1 MLHTGVGP
9 PLKYNN
15 MKIKVVDF
23 ETQPQGEE
31 QLATIDEAEEDY
43 NNSKTLSSSS
53 KEEDAVAV
61 RTNIKSC
68 PVRVPLGGL
77 PWGPGDEVMPPAPEQ
92 TAEEEQQQPT
102 KQRVQQLHKCE
113 KCGKM
118 LTLKSLRYSHSKYC
132 GKVSEP
138 VETKMKPEPKVR
150 SKPVSVPEPVN
161 DVLGGA
167 QTERVKDPFVPEP
180 VKEKTFDEMR
190 KERHE
195 QRRAAH
201 KESIQKLFAKAI

>member
-1 MLHTGVGP
+1 
-9 PLKYNN
+9 
-15 MKIKVVDF
+15 MKIKVVDV
-23 ETQPQGEE
+23 ETHQQGEE

-43 NNSKTLSSSS
+43 NSSKTLSNSS
-53 KEEDAVAV
+53 KEEDAVV
-61 RTNIKSC
+61 
-68 PVRVPLGGL
+68 
-77 PWGPGDEVMPPAPEQ
+77 PEQ
-92 TAEEEQQQPT
+92 KPPGEEEEQQQPTPT

-150 SKPVSVPEPVN
+150 VS
-161 DVLGGA
+161 DVLE
-167 QTERVKDPFVPEP
+167 TKHYKHVR
-180 VKEKTFDEMR
+180 EKTFDEMR

-195 QRRAAH
+195 QRRAAQ
-201 KESIQKLFAKAI
+201 KESIQKLFANAV

>member
-1 MLHTGVGP
+1 
-9 PLKYNN
+9 
-15 MKIKVVDF
+15 MKIKVVDV
-23 ETQPQGEE
+23 ETQQGEAGQ

-43 NNSKTLSSSS
+43 NSSKTLSSSS
-53 KEEDAVAV
+53 KEEDV
-61 RTNIKSC
+61 
-68 PVRVPLGGL
+68 
-77 PWGPGDEVMPPAPEQ
+77 PEQ
-92 TAEEEQQQPT
+92 KTPREEEEQQPPSTT

-150 SKPVSVPEPVN
+150 VKHTATPVN
-161 DVLGGA
+161 EPA
-167 QTERVKDPFVPEP
+167 PPP

-190 KERHE
+190 KERLE
-195 QRRAAH
+195 QRRTAH
-201 KESIQKLFAKAI
+201 KESIQKLFARAV

>member
-9 PLKYNN
+9 PLKYSN
-15 MKIKVVDF
+15 MKIKVVDV

-43 NNSKTLSSSS
+43 NSSKTLSSSS
-53 KEEDAVAV
+53 KEEDEPDQ
-61 RTNIKSC
+61 K
-68 PVRVPLGGL
+68 P
-77 PWGPGDEVMPPAPEQ
+77 PGEE
-92 TAEEEQQQPT
+92 EEEQQPPT

-150 SKPVSVPEPVN
+150 STPVS
-161 DVLGGA
+161 DVLE
-167 QTERVKDPFVPEP
+167 TKHYKH

-190 KERHE
+190 KERME

-201 KESIQKLFAKAI
+201 KEGIQKLFANAV

>member
-9 PLKYNN
+9 PLKYSN
-15 MKIKVVDF
+15 MKIKVVDV

-43 NNSKTLSSSS
+43 NSSKTLSSSS
-53 KEEDAVAV
+53 KEEDEPDQ
-61 RTNIKSC
+61 K
-68 PVRVPLGGL
+68 P
-77 PWGPGDEVMPPAPEQ
+77 PGEE
-92 TAEEEQQQPT
+92 EEEQQPPT

-150 SKPVSVPEPVN
+150 SKPVSEPAPVN
-161 DVLGGA
+161 
-167 QTERVKDPFVPEP
+167 EP
-180 VKEKTFDEMR
+180 APPPAKEKTFDEMR
-190 KERHE
+190 KERME
-195 QRRAAH
+195 QRRAAQ
-201 KESIQKLFAKAI
+201 KESIQKLFANAV

>member
-1 MLHTGVGP
+1 
-9 PLKYNN
+9 
-15 MKIKVVDF
+15 MKIKVVDVD
-23 ETQPQGEE
+23 TQPQGVE

-43 NNSKTLSSSS
+43 NSSKTLSSSS
-53 KEEDAVAV
+53 KEED
-61 RTNIKSC
+61 
-68 PVRVPLGGL
+68 
-77 PWGPGDEVMPPAPEQ
+77 EPEQ
-92 TAEEEQQQPT
+92 KPPGEEEEEQQPPSTT

-150 SKPVSVPEPVN
+150 SKPVNEP
-161 DVLGGA
+161 A
-167 QTERVKDPFVPEP
+167 PPP

-190 KERHE
+190 KERME

-201 KESIQKLFAKAI
+201 KESIQKLFAKAV

>member
-1 MLHTGVGP
+1 
-9 PLKYNN
+9 

-23 ETQPQGEE
+23 ETHQQGEE

-43 NNSKTLSSSS
+43 NSSKTLSSSS

-61 RTNIKSC
+61 RTNTKSR

-77 PWGPGDEVMPPAPEQ
+77 PWGPGDEDMPPAPEQ
-92 TAEEEQQQPT
+92 TAEEFHDVAQPPSTT

-150 SKPVSVPEPVN
+150 VKPVS
-161 DVLGGA
+161 DVLETKHY
-167 QTERVKDPFVPEP
+167 QH

-190 KERHE
+190 KERQE
-195 QRRAAH
+195 QRRAAQ
-201 KESIQKLFAKAI
+201 KESIQKLFANAV

>member
-9 PLKYNN
+9 PLKYSN
-15 MKIKVVDF
+15 MKIKVVDV

-43 NNSKTLSSSS
+43 NSSKTLSSPS
-53 KEEDAVAV
+53 KEED
-61 RTNIKSC
+61 
-68 PVRVPLGGL
+68 VPEEK
-77 PWGPGDEVMPPAPEQ
+77 PPG
-92 TAEEEQQQPT
+92 EEEEEHVLPEDTNPT
-102 KQRVQQLHKCE
+102 KPRVQQLHKCE

-150 SKPVSVPEPVN
+150 SKPVNE
-161 DVLGGA
+161 
-167 QTERVKDPFVPEP
+167 PEP

-190 KERHE
+190 KERQE
-195 QRRAAH
+195 QRRAAQN
-201 KESIQKLFAKAI
+201 ESIQKLFANAV

>member
-15 MKIKVVDF
+15 MKIKVVDV

-43 NNSKTLSSSS
+43 NSSKTLSSSS
-53 KEEDAVAV
+53 KEEDEPDQ
-61 RTNIKSC
+61 K
-68 PVRVPLGGL
+68 P
-77 PWGPGDEVMPPAPEQ
+77 PGEEEE
-92 TAEEEQQQPT
+92 EEEQQPPT

-161 DVLGGA
+161 EPA
-167 QTERVKDPFVPEP
+167 PPP

-201 KESIQKLFAKAI
+201 KESIQKLFAKAV

>member
-1 MLHTGVGP
+1 
-9 PLKYNN
+9 
-15 MKIKVVDF
+15 MKIKVVDV
-23 ETQPQGEE
+23 ETQQGEAGQ

-43 NNSKTLSSSS
+43 NSSKTLSSSS
-53 KEEDAVAV
+53 KEEDV
-61 RTNIKSC
+61 
-68 PVRVPLGGL
+68 
-77 PWGPGDEVMPPAPEQ
+77 PEQ
-92 TAEEEQQQPT
+92 EPPGEEEHVLPEYTNPT

-150 SKPVSVPEPVN
+150 VKHAATPVN
-161 DVLGGA
+161 EPA
-167 QTERVKDPFVPEP
+167 PTP

-190 KERHE
+190 KERLE
-195 QRRAAH
+195 QRRTAH
-201 KESIQKLFAKAI
+201 KESIQKLFARAV

>member
-1 MLHTGVGP
+1 
-9 PLKYNN
+9 
-15 MKIKVVDF
+15 MKIKVVDV
-23 ETQPQGEE
+23 ETQQGEAGQ

-43 NNSKTLSSSS
+43 NSSKTLSSSS
-53 KEEDAVAV
+53 KEEDEPDQ
-61 RTNIKSC
+61 K
-68 PVRVPLGGL
+68 P
-77 PWGPGDEVMPPAPEQ
+77 PGEE
-92 TAEEEQQQPT
+92 EEEQQPPT

-150 SKPVSVPEPVN
+150 FASASPVSEPAPVN
-161 DVLGGA
+161 
-167 QTERVKDPFVPEP
+167 EP
-180 VKEKTFDEMR
+180 APPPAKEKTFDEMR

>member
-9 PLKYNN
+9 PLKYSN
-15 MKIKVVDF
+15 MKIKVVDV

-43 NNSKTLSSSS
+43 NSSKTLSSSS
-53 KEEDAVAV
+53 KEEDEPDQ
-61 RTNIKSC
+61 K
-68 PVRVPLGGL
+68 P
-77 PWGPGDEVMPPAPEQ
+77 PGEE
-92 TAEEEQQQPT
+92 EEEQQPPT

-150 SKPVSVPEPVN
+150 FASASPVSEPAPVN
-161 DVLGGA
+161 
-167 QTERVKDPFVPEP
+167 EP
-180 VKEKTFDEMR
+180 APPPAKEKTFDEMR

>member
-9 PLKYNN
+9 PLKYSN
-15 MKIKVVDF
+15 MKIKVVDV

-43 NNSKTLSSSS
+43 NSSKTLSNSS
-53 KEEDAVAV
+53 KEED
-61 RTNIKSC
+61 
-68 PVRVPLGGL
+68 VPEEK
-77 PWGPGDEVMPPAPEQ
+77 PPG
-92 TAEEEQQQPT
+92 EEEEGLGPQPPSTT

-138 VETKMKPEPKVR
+138 VESKMKPEPKVR
-150 SKPVSVPEPVN
+150 VKHTATPVN
-161 DVLGGA
+161 
-167 QTERVKDPFVPEP
+167 EPPP

-190 KERHE
+190 KERME

-201 KESIQKLFAKAI
+201 KESIQKLFAKAV

>member
-1 MLHTGVGP
+1 
-9 PLKYNN
+9 
-15 MKIKVVDF
+15 MKIKVVDV
-23 ETQPQGEE
+23 ETQQGEAGQ

-43 NNSKTLSSSS
+43 NSSKTLSSSS
-53 KEEDAVAV
+53 KEEDEPDQ
-61 RTNIKSC
+61 K
-68 PVRVPLGGL
+68 P
-77 PWGPGDEVMPPAPEQ
+77 PGEE
-92 TAEEEQQQPT
+92 EEEQQPPT

-150 SKPVSVPEPVN
+150 VNHAATPVKEP
-161 DVLGGA
+161 A
-167 QTERVKDPFVPEP
+167 PPP

-190 KERHE
+190 KERLE
-195 QRRAAH
+195 QRRTAH
-201 KESIQKLFAKAI
+201 KENIQKLFARAV

>member
-1 MLHTGVGP
+1 
-9 PLKYNN
+9 
-15 MKIKVVDF
+15 MKIKVVDV

-43 NNSKTLSSSS
+43 NSSKTLSSSS
-53 KEEDAVAV
+53 KEEDEPDQ
-61 RTNIKSC
+61 K
-68 PVRVPLGGL
+68 P
-77 PWGPGDEVMPPAPEQ
+77 PGE
-92 TAEEEQQQPT
+92 EEEQQPPT

-150 SKPVSVPEPVN
+150 SKPVSVPEQVN
-161 DVLGGA
+161 EPA
-167 QTERVKDPFVPEP
+167 PPP

>member
-9 PLKYNN
+9 PLKYSN
-15 MKIKVVDF
+15 MKIKVVDV

-43 NNSKTLSSSS
+43 NSSKTLSSSS
-53 KEEDAVAV
+53 KEED
-61 RTNIKSC
+61 
-68 PVRVPLGGL
+68 
-77 PWGPGDEVMPPAPEQ
+77 EPEQ
-92 TAEEEQQQPT
+92 KPPGEEEEEQQPPSTT

-113 KCGKM
+113 QCGKM

-150 SKPVSVPEPVN
+150 VNHAATPINEP
-161 DVLGGA
+161 A
-167 QTERVKDPFVPEP
+167 PTP

-190 KERHE
+190 KERLE
-195 QRRAAH
+195 QRRTAH
-201 KESIQKLFAKAI
+201 KESIQKLFARAV

>member
-1 MLHTGVGP
+1 
-9 PLKYNN
+9 
-15 MKIKVVDF
+15 MKIKVVDV
-23 ETQPQGEE
+23 ETQQGEAGQ

-43 NNSKTLSSSS
+43 NSSKTLSSSS
-53 KEEDAVAV
+53 KEEDV
-61 RTNIKSC
+61 
-68 PVRVPLGGL
+68 
-77 PWGPGDEVMPPAPEQ
+77 PEQ
-92 TAEEEQQQPT
+92 KTPGEEEEQQPPT

-150 SKPVSVPEPVN
+150 ATPVN
-161 DVLGGA
+161 
-167 QTERVKDPFVPEP
+167 EPEP

-190 KERHE
+190 KERLE
-195 QRRAAH
+195 QRRTAH
-201 KESIQKLFAKAI
+201 KESIQKLFARAV

>member
-1 MLHTGVGP
+1 
-9 PLKYNN
+9 
-15 MKIKVVDF
+15 MKIKVVDV
-23 ETQPQGEE
+23 ETQQGEAGQ

-43 NNSKTLSSSS
+43 NSSKTLSSSS
-53 KEEDAVAV
+53 KEEDEPD
-61 RTNIKSC
+61 
-68 PVRVPLGGL
+68 PVTGVGSHTRP
-77 PWGPGDEVMPPAPEQ
+77 PGEE
-92 TAEEEQQQPT
+92 EEEQQPPT

-161 DVLGGA
+161 EPAPVMPGGR
-167 QTERVKDPFVPEP
+167 TERVKDLFVPP

-195 QRRAAH
+195 QRRAAQ
-201 KESIQKLFAKAI
+201 KESIQKLFANAV

>member
-1 MLHTGVGP
+1 
-9 PLKYNN
+9 
-15 MKIKVVDF
+15 MKIKVVDV
-23 ETQPQGEE
+23 ETQQGEAGQ

-43 NNSKTLSSSS
+43 NSSKTLSSSS
-53 KEEDAVAV
+53 KEEDEPD
-61 RTNIKSC
+61 
-68 PVRVPLGGL
+68 PVTGEGSHARP
-77 PWGPGDEVMPPAPEQ
+77 PGEE
-92 TAEEEQQQPT
+92 EEEQKLPT

-150 SKPVSVPEPVN
+150 FASASPVSEPAPVN
-161 DVLGGA
+161 
-167 QTERVKDPFVPEP
+167 EP
-180 VKEKTFDEMR
+180 APPPAKEKTFDEMR

>member
-43 NNSKTLSSSS
+43 NSSKTLSSSS
-53 KEEDAVAV
+53 KEEDEPDQ
-61 RTNIKSC
+61 K
-68 PVRVPLGGL
+68 P
-77 PWGPGDEVMPPAPEQ
+77 PGE
-92 TAEEEQQQPT
+92 EEEQQQPT

-138 VETKMKPEPKVR
+138 VEAKMKPEPKVR
-150 SKPVSVPEPVN
+150 SKPVSVPEPVSEPVN
-161 DVLGGA
+161 
-167 QTERVKDPFVPEP
+167 EPEP
-180 VKEKTFDEMR
+180 AKEKTFDEMR

-195 QRRAAH
+195 QRRAAQ
-201 KESIQKLFAKAI
+201 KESIQKLFANAVQLF

>member
-1 MLHTGVGP
+1 
-9 PLKYNN
+9 
-15 MKIKVVDF
+15 MKIKVVDV
-23 ETQPQGEE
+23 ETQQGEAGQ

-43 NNSKTLSSSS
+43 NSSKTLSSSS
-53 KEEDAVAV
+53 KEEDV
-61 RTNIKSC
+61 
-68 PVRVPLGGL
+68 
-77 PWGPGDEVMPPAPEQ
+77 PEQ
-92 TAEEEQQQPT
+92 KTPGEEEEPQQPSTT

-150 SKPVSVPEPVN
+150 VNHAARPVKEP
-161 DVLGGA
+161 A
-167 QTERVKDPFVPEP
+167 PPP

-190 KERHE
+190 KERQE

-201 KESIQKLFAKAI
+201 KESIQKLFAKAA

>member
-1 MLHTGVGP
+1 
-9 PLKYNN
+9 
-15 MKIKVVDF
+15 MKIKVVDV
-23 ETQPQGEE
+23 ETQQGEAGQ

-43 NNSKTLSSSS
+43 NSSKTLSSSS
-53 KEEDAVAV
+53 KEEDV
-61 RTNIKSC
+61 
-68 PVRVPLGGL
+68 
-77 PWGPGDEVMPPAPEQ
+77 PEQ
-92 TAEEEQQQPT
+92 KTPREEEEQQPVMPRGHTERVKDPFVPSTT

-150 SKPVSVPEPVN
+150 VRHAATPVN
-161 DVLGGA
+161 EPA
-167 QTERVKDPFVPEP
+167 PPP

-190 KERHE
+190 KERQE

-201 KESIQKLFAKAI
+201 KESIQKLFAKAV

>member
-1 MLHTGVGP
+1 
-9 PLKYNN
+9 
-15 MKIKVVDF
+15 MKIKVVDV

-43 NNSKTLSSSS
+43 NSSKTLSNPS
-53 KEEDAVAV
+53 KEED
-61 RTNIKSC
+61 
-68 PVRVPLGGL
+68 VPEEK
-77 PWGPGDEVMPPAPEQ
+77 PPG
-92 TAEEEQQQPT
+92 EEEEEHVLPEYTNPT

-150 SKPVSVPEPVN
+150 SKPVSEPAPVN
-161 DVLGGA
+161 EPA
-167 QTERVKDPFVPEP
+167 PPP

-190 KERHE
+190 KERME

-201 KESIQKLFAKAI
+201 KESIQKLFAKAV

>member
-1 MLHTGVGP
+1 
-9 PLKYNN
+9 KYSN
-15 MKIKVVDF
+15 MKIKVVDV

-43 NNSKTLSSSS
+43 NSSKTLSSSS
-53 KEEDAVAV
+53 KEEDEPDQ
-61 RTNIKSC
+61 K
-68 PVRVPLGGL
+68 P
-77 PWGPGDEVMPPAPEQ
+77 PGEE
-92 TAEEEQQQPT
+92 EEEQQPPT

-150 SKPVSVPEPVN
+150 SKPVSEPAPVN
-161 DVLGGA
+161 EPA
-167 QTERVKDPFVPEP
+167 PPP

>member
-1 MLHTGVGP
+1 
-9 PLKYNN
+9 
-15 MKIKVVDF
+15 MKIKVVDV
-23 ETQPQGEE
+23 ETQQGEAGQ

-43 NNSKTLSSSS
+43 NSSKTLGNSS
-53 KEEDAVAV
+53 KEEDV
-61 RTNIKSC
+61 
-68 PVRVPLGGL
+68 
-77 PWGPGDEVMPPAPEQ
+77 PEQ
-92 TAEEEQQQPT
+92 KWEEEGHVLPEYTNPT

-150 SKPVSVPEPVN
+150 VKHAATPINEP
-161 DVLGGA
+161 A
-167 QTERVKDPFVPEP
+167 PTP

-190 KERHE
+190 KERLE
-195 QRRAAH
+195 QRRTAH
-201 KESIQKLFAKAI
+201 KENIQKLFARAA

>member
-9 PLKYNN
+9 PLKYSN
-15 MKIKVVDF
+15 MKIKVVDV

-43 NNSKTLSSSS
+43 NSSKTLSSSS
-53 KEEDAVAV
+53 KEEDV
-61 RTNIKSC
+61 
-68 PVRVPLGGL
+68 
-77 PWGPGDEVMPPAPEQ
+77 PEQ
-92 TAEEEQQQPT
+92 KEEEHVLPEYTNPT

-150 SKPVSVPEPVN
+150 SKPVN
-161 DVLGGA
+161 DVLETKHYKHA
-167 QTERVKDPFVPEP
+167 
-180 VKEKTFDEMR
+180 KEKTFDEMR
-190 KERHE
+190 KERQE
-195 QRRAAH
+195 QRRAAQ
-201 KESIQKLFAKAI
+201 KESIQKLFANAV